1 MQITETDFRDYE
13 AVRLSGMTNM
23 FDIELVGMLSG
34 LNWSQITDIM
44 ENYPTYKTKFLGVPN
59 EKL

>member
-13 AVRLSGMTNM
+13 TVRLSGVTNM
-23 FDIELVGMLSG
+23 FDVELVGMLSG
-34 LNWSQITDIM
+34 LTRPQIIDIM
-44 ENYPTYKTKFLGVPN
+44 ENYATYKAKFLGVPN